1 MVINPLRRKPLGEIL
16 LEQGKLTEDQF
27 RHVLQEQKDSGGR
40 VGEIMTGLGYVKQVD
55 ILKALAF
62 QKGLTYVDV
71 ADMEIDLELKK
82 LVPEEV
88 MRRFKAIPIEET
100 EKNVTFAM
108 SDPTDFV
115 AIEEIEKVL
124 KRKIITVLAS
134 ESEINKQIDK
144 FYEGFSGLS
153 DLTEAVNVEIQ
164 DESDELSSL
173 DDGDYAA
180 EDTPIVQYVNSL
192 IAEAVKNAA
201 SDIHLEPLEES
212 ISLRL
217 RVDGKL
223 REFPGP
229 AKRAFPAIVSRIKII
244 SNLDIAERRFP
255 QDGKIKVLLEGDKI
269 NLRVSTLP
277 TLYGEKVVMRIL
289 SMSSVSLGLQQL
301 GFTDIELN
309 TYKQNLKNP
318 LGMIL
323 VTGPTGSGKTTTLYG
338 GLNYINVPE
347 KNIITIED
355 PVEYQIKGLN
365 QVQVQSAI
373 DLSFARFL
381 RAAMRQDPDIIMVGE
396 IRDQETAE
404 IAVQAALTG
413 HLVLSTLHTNDAVS
427 TLTRIKYLGI
437 NSFLIADAVN
447 LVMAQRLV
455 RRICLNCRQEAKVSP
470 GVLKQL
476 RLPEG
481 TKVYEGRGCSS
492 CFETGYKGRVGV
504 YEVLELSDDL
514 KKMVVAGEPDL
525 RIKEKAILAGMRT
538 LRMAAVEKLAQ
549 GLTTVE
555 EVLTATFH

>member
-16 LEQGKLTEDQF
+16 LEQGKLTEEQF
-27 RHVLQEQKDSGGR
+27 MHVLQEQKESGGR
-40 VGEIMTGLGYVKQVD
+40 VGEIMTGLGYVRQTD

-62 QKGLTYVDV
+62 QKGLTYVDL
-71 ADMEIDLELKK
+71 ADMEINPDFKK

-88 MRRFKAIPIEET
+88 MRRFKAIPIDNSEMSA
-100 EKNVTFAM
+100 TFAM

-124 KRKIITVLAS
+124 RKKIITVLAS
-134 ESEINKQIDK
+134 EVEINRHIDN
-144 FYEGFSGLS
+144 FYEGLSGLS
-153 DLTEAVNVEIQ
+153 DLTEAVNLEIRDD
-164 DESDELSSL
+164 DEDLAAL

-192 IAEAVKNAA
+192 IAEAVKNGA
-201 SDIHLEPLEES
+201 SDIHLEPQEEA

-229 AKRAFPAIVSRIKII
+229 AKRAYSAIVSRLKIV

-255 QDGKIKVLLEGDKI
+255 QDGKIQVLLDGEKI

-277 TLYGEKVVMRIL
+277 TVYGEKVVMRIL
-289 SMSSVSLGLQQL
+289 SMASISLGLEEL
-301 GFTDIELN
+301 GFTEQELD
-309 TYKQNLKNP
+309 TYKRNLKNP

-338 GLNYINVPE
+338 GLNYINVPD

-355 PVEYQIKGLN
+355 PVEYQIKNLN
-365 QVQVQSAI
+365 QVQVQSEI
-373 DLSFARFL
+373 DLSFSRFL
-381 RAAMRQDPDIIMVGE
+381 RAAMRQDPDVIMIGE
-396 IRDQETAE
+396 IRDQETAS
-404 IAVQAALTG
+404 ISVQAALTG

-427 TLTRIKYLGI
+427 TITRIKYLGI

-447 LVMAQRLV
+447 LIMAQRLV
-455 RRICLNCRQEAKVSP
+455 RRICTNCKQEAQVQP
-470 GVLKQL
+470 EVLK
-476 RLPEG
+476 RLGVPDG
-481 TKVYEGRGCSS
+481 VKVYEGRGCTN
-492 CFETGYKGRVGV
+492 CFETGYRGRVGI
-504 YEVLELSDDL
+504 YEILELGDDL
-514 KKMVVAGEPDL
+514 KEMIVANVDDL
-525 RIKEKAILAGMRT
+525 RIKEKAILGGMKT
-538 LRMAAVEKLAQ
+538 LRMSAVEKLMQ